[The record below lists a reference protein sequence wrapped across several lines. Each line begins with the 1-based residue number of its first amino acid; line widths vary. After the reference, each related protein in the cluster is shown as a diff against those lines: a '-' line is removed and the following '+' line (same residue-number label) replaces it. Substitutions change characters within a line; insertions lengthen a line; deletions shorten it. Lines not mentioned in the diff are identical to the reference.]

1 MGTVSTSYESVKTYT
16 LAVKDKGR
24 TVLPIELRH
33 ACGVESGDTLSAHQ
47 IADGVFV
54 IETRAAILQRLQ
66 SGAKA
71 VGVDRGGV
79 EDLAAWRS
87 ASEEY
92 RLERL
97 TAPTEVDEDILA
109 QRRTALLETIG
120 E

>member
-1 MGTVSTSYESVKTYT
+1 MSTTYESATTYT

-54 IETRAAILQRLQ
+54 IETRAAILRRLQ
-66 SGAKA
+66 SGTK
-71 VGVDRGGV
+71 VVEGDRGGV
-79 EDLAAWRS
+79 ADLAAWR
-87 ASEEY
+87 AATEED
-92 RLERL
+92 RLEHL
-97 TAPTEVDEDILA
+97 LVPVEVDESTLA
-109 QRRTALLETIG
+109 QRRTALLEAIG